1 MRNLI
6 SANFSRLWKD
16 KVFLCILIFMT
27 VGSFP
32 ITCLNCFGSAGYVEN
47 AAFGSIF
54 ISGILFAVFI
64 SFYIG
69 AEYEHGAIRNKIVVG
84 HSRKKIYFSSLF
96 LCCAVSAA
104 LMIGMLVCSY
114 IVGYLFF
121 RQFLLS
127 WKDQLFVLLCCV
139 LIAVTFSTIYTGIA
153 MTIPNKYSVL
163 VCSIVFITLLG
174 LAFLLYEQQHVMGE
188 LITNPNYV
196 GGMEKNIIEFL
207 YDLLPTGQM
216 ASINELELTRMH
228 RWPLFSLLLC
238 SVVSMVGYQVFK
250 RKEIK

>member
-69 AEYEHGAIRNKIVVG
+69 AEYEHGAIRNKIVAG

-127 WKDQLFVLLCCV
+127 WKEQLLLLLCCM
-139 LIAVTFSTIYTGIA
+139 LIAVTFSSIYTGIA

-163 VCSIVFITLLG
+163 VCSIIFITLLG

-188 LITNPNYV
+188 LIANPN
-196 GGMEKNIIEFL
+196 GIERTIIEFL

-228 RWPLFSLLLC
+228 RWPLLSLLLC
-238 SVVSMVGYQVFK
+238 SMATMVGYRAFNK
-250 RKEIK
+250 TEIK